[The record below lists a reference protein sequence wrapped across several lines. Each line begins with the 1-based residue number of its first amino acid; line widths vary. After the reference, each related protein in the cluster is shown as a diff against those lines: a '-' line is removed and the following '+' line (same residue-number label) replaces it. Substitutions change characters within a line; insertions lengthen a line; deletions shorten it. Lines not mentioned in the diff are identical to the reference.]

1 MKNLNSMNKYFW
13 LVLLSLAAFTRVD
26 AQYSICG
33 SDEYYQQQ
41 IKKNPQIEQDRINSD
56 IQTRAVMYGGAASK
70 VSISPDAE
78 LLIPVVFHIITTA
91 THPVTT
97 NLSACKDQIRRLN
110 EDYSATNS
118 DTTNIRPIFKSRLG
132 NAHIRFILA
141 TKDPQGNPTTG
152 VTKDT
157 SILTYQAGDSVKS
170 VIDWDHNFYLNVW
183 VVSNINSSSLPKGS
197 TIAGYAVFPWDGVR
211 RGKSDGVVIDH
222 NFVGYTTDRTL
233 THEIGHILGLY
244 HTFQGGCT
252 IGDEIDDTPPV
263 TAANLSKCNSWPTS
277 DTTINTCHNDVPDL
291 PDMLE
296 NIMDYASCKVMFTKE
311 QVVRMRLYLTTNRVS
326 LFYYNTVA
334 GIANEAS
341 LNTAAIS
348 VFPNPTT
355 ENFTVEAN
363 GISAGKTVH
372 IKCYDMMGRLHLD
385 QAVVAS
391 SEGDFTQQI
400 DGSQIIPG
408 VYKIVLYEGNEMKA
422 VKSLV
427 KE

>member
-1 MKNLNSMNKYFW
+1 
-13 LVLLSLAAFTRVD
+13 
-26 AQYSICG
+26 
-33 SDEYYQQQ
+33 
-41 IKKNPQIEQDRINSD
+41 
-56 IQTRAVMYGGAASK
+56 
-70 VSISPDAE
+70 
-78 LLIPVVFHIITTA
+78 
-91 THPVTT
+91 
-97 NLSACKDQIRRLN
+97 
-110 EDYSATNS
+110 
-118 DTTNIRPIFKSRLG
+118 
-132 NAHIRFILA
+132 
-141 TKDPQGNPTTG
+141 
-152 VTKDT
+152 
-157 SILTYQAGDSVKS
+157 
-170 VIDWDHNFYLNVW
+170 
-183 VVSNINSSSLPKGS
+183 
-197 TIAGYAVFPWDGVR
+197 
-211 RGKSDGVVIDH
+211 
-222 NFVGYTTDRTL
+222 
-233 THEIGHILGLY
+233 
-244 HTFQGGCT
+244 
-252 IGDEIDDTPPV
+252 
-263 TAANLSKCNSWPTS
+263 
-277 DTTINTCHNDVPDL
+277 
-291 PDMLE
+291 
-296 NIMDYASCKVMFTKE
+296 MFTKD
-311 QVVRMRLYLTTNRVS
+311 QVVRMRTYLTTNRVS